1 MDSILFFSKM
11 MYYNNEQVIDMKLK
25 RWHLYFIATLCFLLA
40 FSALNFKY
48 DKFYRVN
55 GINNDNRALIEMY
68 LDDNEQ
74 EYLIENGI
82 AVSEFIDYI
91 EYDEF
96 HLQYYQYYN
105 LLRKAKK
112 YNDLTVLL
120 TDANSIADRLTVE
133 FGNGADERFET
144 LVKYDLEYAY
154 LNSTYFDF
162 GNIRYYQLLRT
173 LYNEGDYSYIVLTN
187 TYVNIMDEENVSS
200 RYDKFKD
207 MVATYNATGVNI
219 LLTSQLP
226 QGTERLYTFDPLTT
240 VINSQTFIANCQPK
254 HMTMIEKI
262 PRMSY
267 SMYLEKEAA
276 QAFKSMYDAMPSTVK
291 KKMILTK
298 GYIGYD
304 VLNLESPSLAGYSE
318 FQLGNSISIKEQ
330 GISEDQFEST
340 QTYQWLIEHSYEYGF
355 VLRYP
360 ADKVD
365 ITQQKSATIFRYVG
379 TEIAKTLHD
388 NHQCLEEYSK
398 E

>member
-1 MDSILFFSKM
+1 
-11 MYYNNEQVIDMKLK
+11 MYYNNERVITMKLQ
-25 RWHLYFIATLCFLLA
+25 RWHLYFIAALCFLLV
-40 FSALNFKY
+40 FTALNFKY

-68 LDDNEQ
+68 LDESEQ

-82 AVSEFIDYI
+82 AVNEFIDYI

-96 HLQYYQYYN
+96 HLQYYQYYH
-105 LLRKAKK
+105 LLSQAKK
-112 YNDLTVLL
+112 YSDIKVLL

-133 FGNGADERFET
+133 FGNGANERFET
-144 LVKYDLEYAY
+144 LVRYDLEYAY

-173 LYNEGDYSYIVLTN
+173 LYNENDYSYIVLTN
-187 TYVNIMDEENVSS
+187 TYVNIMDEQNISN

-207 MVATYNATGVNI
+207 MVATYNAEGVHI
-219 LLTSQLP
+219 LLTSQLNP
-226 QGTERLYTFDPLTT
+226 GVERLYTFDPLIT
-240 VINSQTFIANCQPK
+240 VINQQTFIANYQPK

-267 SMYLEKEAA
+267 SMYLENEAA
-276 QAFKSMYDAMPSTVK
+276 KALKTMYDAMPAAVK

-298 GYIGYD
+298 SYMGYD
-304 VLNLESPSLAGYSE
+304 VLNLDSSNMAGYNE
-318 FQLGNSISIKEQ
+318 FQLGHSIAIKEQ

-340 QTYQWLIEHSYEYGF
+340 QTYQWLIQHSYEYGF

-360 ADKVD
+360 GNKVEL
-365 ITQQKSATIFRYVG
+365 TQQNSATIFRYVG
-379 TEIAKTLHD
+379 KELAKTLHD
-388 NHQCLEEYSK
+388 NNLCLEEYKK
-398 E
+398 EE

>member
-1 MDSILFFSKM
+1 
-11 MYYNNEQVIDMKLK
+11 MYYNNERVITMKLQ
-25 RWHLYFIATLCFLLA
+25 RWHLYFIAALCFLLV
-40 FSALNFKY
+40 FTALNFKY

-68 LDDNEQ
+68 LDESEQ

-82 AVSEFIDYI
+82 AVNEFIDYI

-96 HLQYYQYYN
+96 HLQYYQYYH
-105 LLRKAKK
+105 LLSQAKK
-112 YNDLTVLL
+112 YSDIKVLL

-133 FGNGADERFET
+133 FGNGANERFET
-144 LVKYDLEYAY
+144 LVRYDLEYAY

-173 LYNEGDYSYIVLTN
+173 LYNENDYSYIVLTN
-187 TYVNIMDEENVSS
+187 TYVNIMDEQNISN

-207 MVATYNATGVNI
+207 MVATYNAEGVHI
-219 LLTSQLP
+219 LLTSQLNP
-226 QGTERLYTFDPLTT
+226 GVERLYTFDPLIT
-240 VINSQTFIANCQPK
+240 VINQQTFIANYQPK

-267 SMYLEKEAA
+267 SMYLENEAA
-276 QAFKSMYDAMPSTVK
+276 KALKTMYDAMPAAVK

-298 GYIGYD
+298 SYMGYD
-304 VLNLESPSLAGYSE
+304 VLNLDSSNMAGYNE
-318 FQLGNSISIKEQ
+318 FQLGHSIAIKEQ

-340 QTYQWLIEHSYEYGF
+340 QTYQWLIQHSYEYGF

-360 ADKVD
+360 EDKVEL
-365 ITQQKSATIFRYVG
+365 TQQNSATIFRYVG
-379 TEIAKTLHD
+379 KELAKTLHD
-388 NHQCLEEYSK
+388 NNLCLEEYKK
-398 E
+398 EE

>member
-1 MDSILFFSKM
+1 
-11 MYYNNEQVIDMKLK
+11 MYYNNERVITMKLQ
-25 RWHLYFIATLCFLLA
+25 RWHLYFIAALCFLLV
-40 FSALNFKY
+40 FTALNFKY

-68 LDDNEQ
+68 LDESEQ

-82 AVSEFIDYI
+82 AVNEFIDYI

-96 HLQYYQYYN
+96 HLQYYQYYH
-105 LLRKAKK
+105 LLSQAKK
-112 YNDLTVLL
+112 YSDIKVLL

-133 FGNGADERFET
+133 FGNGANERFET
-144 LVKYDLEYAY
+144 LVRYDLEYAY

-173 LYNEGDYSYIVLTN
+173 LYNENDYSYIVLTN
-187 TYVNIMDEENVSS
+187 TYVNIMDEQNISN

-207 MVATYNATGVNI
+207 MVATYNAEGVHI
-219 LLTSQLP
+219 LLTSQLNP
-226 QGTERLYTFDPLTT
+226 GVERLYTFDPLIT
-240 VINSQTFIANCQPK
+240 VINQQTFIANYQPK

-267 SMYLEKEAA
+267 SMYLENEAA
-276 QAFKSMYDAMPSTVK
+276 KALKTMYDAMPAAVK

-298 GYIGYD
+298 SYMGYD
-304 VLNLESPSLAGYSE
+304 VLNLDSSNMAGYNE
-318 FQLGNSISIKEQ
+318 FQLGHSIAIKEQ

-340 QTYQWLIEHSYEYGF
+340 QTYQWLIQHSYEYGF

-360 ADKVD
+360 GDKVE
-365 ITQQKSATIFRYVG
+365 ITQQNNATIFRYVG
-379 TEIAKTLHD
+379 KELAKTLHD
-388 NHQCLEEYSK
+388 NNLCLEEYKK
-398 E
+398 EE